1 VIKIRI
7 FIIIEV
13 LFLAKNNI
21 IIRELFFVGGNMQDK
36 NPKSLFGI
44 DINEY
49 TQDVQFNVLATKID
63 FLYLRSSGSG
73 SGRFRVDKKFFEF
86 ATASRNYGIPV
97 GAYHFGVPSYDLTDA
112 DRQCDDFIT
121 TLQRG
126 FGEKDYGD
134 LFPVLDVEV
143 PVDKSITTKTL
154 IDWIDRFRKR
164 FEKKTRR
171 RLMLYT
177 GLFFIELYD
186 NFYIP
191 GRGYP
196 LKNMPLWIAMYTKV
210 PINPLVPPNI
220 GGWTRWRIWQYSE
233 DQVVQGV
240 GNPVD
245 ANWGPDN
252 IDLLIQPYPVTGLK
266 ARMENGNIEVSW
278 NKNPAIDL
286 LGYNIFLNKEWVGT
300 VDENATRYVINK
312 NKFNIP
318 KGSALE
324 VAVEPFDYDGE
335 TSKTRT
341 KVKI

>member
-1 VIKIRI
+1 
-7 FIIIEV
+7 
-13 LFLAKNNI
+13 
-21 IIRELFFVGGNMQDK
+21 MQDK
-36 NPKSLFGI
+36 NAKSLFGI
-44 DINEY
+44 DINEF

-63 FLYLRSSGSG
+63 FLYLRASGSG
-73 SGRFRVDKKFFEF
+73 SGRFRVDKKFLAF
-86 ATASRNYGIPV
+86 AIESRNYGIPV

-121 TLQRG
+121 ILQRG
-126 FGEKDYGD
+126 FGEKNYGD
-134 LFPVLDVEV
+134 LFPVLDIEV
-143 PVDKSITTKTL
+143 PIDRSISTKTL

-186 NFYIP
+186 NFYIQ

-196 LKNMPLWIAMYTKV
+196 LKNMPLWIAMYTK
-210 PINPLVPPNI
+210 IQANPLVPPNI
-220 GGWTRWRIWQYSE
+220 GGWTRWRVWQFSE
-233 DQVVQGV
+233 DQKVQGV

-252 IDLLIQPYPVTGLK
+252 IDLLIQPNPVTGLK
-266 ARMENGNIEVSW
+266 ATMYNGNISVSW
-278 NKNPAIDL
+278 NKNTDIDL

-300 VDENATRYVINK
+300 VDENATKYIINK
-312 NKFNIP
+312 NNFNIP
-318 KGSALE
+318 KGVALE